1 MSTNDSTI
9 DLLLNRMFRERDEA
23 QAEIA
28 RLRAQLAQD
37 RKADAKPVCREGKII
52 DTVTIAF
59 QNGSLSVYQIARL
72 LRRTQE
78 EAQGMVTAR
87 IESARKFCENRIQ
100 EEGWAGR

>member
-1 MSTNDSTI
+1 MSNDSTI

-28 RLRAQLAQD
+28 RLRGLLKQQKPD
-37 RKADAKPVCREGKII
+37 TKPVCREGKII

-87 IESARKFCENRIQ
+87 IESACKFCENRIQ

>member
-1 MSTNDSTI
+1 MSNDSTI

-28 RLRAQLAQD
+28 RLRGLLKEQ
-37 RKADAKPVCREGKII
+37 KPDAKPVCREGKII
-52 DTVTIAF
+52 DIVTIAF